1 MNIVFFGSDDFAL
14 VSLERLFRS
23 QSRIL
28 ACVTQPDKP
37 KGRGMKVRPSVIKEF
52 ALKNKIP
59 VLQPDFLRYDEV
71 IEQLK
76 AFQADLFIVIAYGK
90 LIPPE
95 ILALPKIF
103 CVNVHGSLLPKYRG
117 AAPINWAILNGD
129 KKTGVTVMKLNEMID
144 AGEIISQREM
154 DIADEDT
161 ALTLRTK
168 MAQVGAELLEET
180 VRSIETKKFKL
191 TKQDL
196 SKVTYASKLTREL
209 GIIKW
214 NEKAQTIHN
223 LVRGLLPWPA
233 AFTYFKGKRLKVLET
248 HMKDDKLAPG
258 ITGVKSGTV
267 LRIGKEGILVAASDR
282 TILITKV
289 HYEDSKPMG
298 AHSFAMGHRLAQG
311 HCF

>member
-23 QSRIL
+23 QLKVL

-37 KGRGMKVRPSVIKEF
+37 KGRGMKVQPSVIKEF
-52 ALKNKIP
+52 ALKNRIL

-103 CVNVHGSLLPKYRG
+103 CINVHGSLLPKYRG
-117 AAPINWAILNGD
+117 AAPINWAIMNGD

-168 MAQVGAELLEET
+168 MAQAGAELLEET

-248 HMKDDKLAPG
+248 HLKDDKLAPG
-258 ITGVKSGTV
+258 ITGAKWGTV
-267 LRIGKEGILVAASDR
+267 LKIGKEGILVAASDGP
-282 TILITKV
+282 ILVTKV
-289 HYEDSKPMG
+289 HYEDSKPMD
-298 AHSFAMGHRLAQG
+298 AHSFAMGHRLAHG